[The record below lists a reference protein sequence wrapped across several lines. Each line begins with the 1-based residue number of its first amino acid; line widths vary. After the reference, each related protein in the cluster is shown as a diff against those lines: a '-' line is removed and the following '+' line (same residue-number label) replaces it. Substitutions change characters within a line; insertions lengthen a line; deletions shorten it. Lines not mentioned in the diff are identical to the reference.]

1 MISDAHKNNF
11 EVLKRAMRNDDVA
24 LMECMDKDGNEVV
37 VLAIVNVSG
46 ELDEESYD
54 FLPLARV
61 FSFEEGDDPYEDL
74 TPPT

>member
-1 MISDAHKNNF
+1 
-11 EVLKRAMRNDDVA
+11 
-24 LMECMDKDGNEVV
+24 MECMDKDGNEVV